1 MLMTTGGVV
10 GLVGLVGLP
19 SQWFAT
25 SPATQKKKK
34 KKKKT
39 NVSMSHLQL
48 SANPEILQLQEPPA
62 AQVNL

>member
-1 MLMTTGGVV
+1 M
-10 GLVGLVGLP
+10 VGLVGLP

-48 SANPEILQLQEPPA
+48 SANPQILQLQEPPT

>member
-10 GLVGLVGLP
+10 GLVGLVGLS

-25 SPATQKKKK
+25 SPATQKKK

-48 SANPEILQLQEPPA
+48 SANPQILQLQEPPA